1 MIAKVEPLLT
11 TRNVSGP
18 FDYRLPESMNDVA
31 VGSVLVVP
39 FGRRRVVGVVV
50 AMADRSEL
58 PAERLAE
65 PIEALEAGVPP
76 ELVELGRWVGEEYC
90 STPARGLGLVLPP
103 GIGTGAEAR
112 RVRPLV
118 ELEVEA
124 TEDGLD
130 AIARGERLGLRQ
142 RAVLRALA
150 AGPKLARRLAST
162 AGSDRATIRRLE
174 TRGLVATREVERR
187 RRHHSPGV
195 GAVRDGI
202 ELTGDQ
208 QRAVERVTAAIPRA
222 GERAS
227 AGLEHRTL
235 LLHGVTGSGKTEIYL
250 EAARESLA
258 RARGAI
264 VLVPEIALTP
274 QTMDRFRRRFGD
286 SVALLHSRMPA
297 GARYDEWRRIRSGE
311 ARICVGPRSA
321 VFAPVRDPGLI
332 VIDEEHDPSYKQESD
347 PRYDAREVARRRAAD
362 AGAVLLC
369 GTATPRPESW
379 HELERLELPSRV
391 DGRRLPPVEIV
402 DMRGGPS
409 GPLHEHT
416 REAFGEVAEAGG
428 KAILMINRRGW
439 STHLAC
445 RSCGHAWDCPECDVS
460 LILHRPPARTR
471 SGAAG
476 DGAGLL
482 RCHHCGHS
490 EPKPESCPECSS
502 VTIARIGAG
511 TQRVEAELSEL
522 LAPLEVFRL
531 DSDSA
536 LGGRHVD
543 VLRRFEAAS
552 SGVLVG
558 TQMVAK
564 GHDFPD
570 VTLSVILDADG
581 ALRQPDFRSEE
592 RTFALITQ
600 LAGRSGRGEA
610 GGRVLVQA
618 LATGAP
624 SIRHAGRHDA
634 AGFLAEELERRR
646 ALRYPPFSHLV
657 EVAVSSEDEEHA
669 ERAAERMHELIADR
683 LGADDDL
690 LGPAPLFR
698 LRGRHRRR
706 LLLKSERRREAVRA
720 VREAVAAAVSG
731 HLLRDVAI
739 SVDVDPQ

>member
-1 MIAKVEPLLT
+1 MPIAKVEPLLT

-18 FDYRLPESMNDVA
+18 FDYRLPEAMSEVE

-50 AMADRSEL
+50 GLADRSDL
-58 PAERLAE
+58 PQDRLAE
-65 PIEALEAGVPP
+65 PLEALEAGVPP
-76 ELVELGRWVGEEYC
+76 ELVALGRWVGEEYC

-103 GIGTGAEAR
+103 GVGTGAEAR

-124 TEDGLD
+124 TEKGLD
-130 AIARGERLGLRQ
+130 AISRGERLGLRQ

-150 AGPKLARRLAST
+150 AGPKRARELTAS
-162 AGSDRATIRRLE
+162 AGSDRSTLRRLE
-174 TRGLVATREVERR
+174 ARGLVATREVERR
-187 RRHHSPGV
+187 RRHRSPGV
-195 GAVRDGI
+195 GAVREGI
-202 ELTGDQ
+202 ELTTDQ
-208 QRAVERVTAAIPRA
+208 RRALEAVVSSLPGEGETGAGRA
-222 GERAS
+222 
-227 AGLEHRTL
+227 L
-235 LLHGVTGSGKTEIYL
+235 LLHGVTGSGKTEVYL
-250 EAARESLA
+250 EAARESLT
-258 RARGAI
+258 RGRGAI

-297 GARYDEWRRIRSGE
+297 GARYDEWRRLRSGE

-321 VFAPVRDPGLI
+321 IFAPVADPGLI
-332 VIDEEHDPSYKQESD
+332 VVDEEHDSSYKQESD
-347 PRYDAREVARRRAAD
+347 PRYDAREVAGRRASES
-362 AGAVLLC
+362 GAVLLS

-391 DGRRLPPVEIV
+391 DGRDLPPVEVV
-402 DMRGGPS
+402 DMRGGVR
-409 GPLHEHT
+409 GPLHPRT
-416 REAFGEVAEAGG
+416 REAFNEVARSGG
-428 KAILMINRRGW
+428 KAILLINRRGW
-439 STHLAC
+439 STHLTC
-445 RSCGHAWDCPECDVS
+445 RSCGHAWQCPECDVS
-460 LILHRPPARTR
+460 LVLHR
-471 SGAAG
+471 
-476 DGAGLL
+476 DGGL
-482 RCHHCGHS
+482 RCHHCGHA
-490 EPKPESCPECSS
+490 EPMPQRCPECSS
-502 VTIARIGAG
+502 VTIARVGSG
-511 TQRVEAELSEL
+511 TQRIESELAEL
-522 LAPLEVFRL
+522 LAPLEIFRL

-536 LGGRHVD
+536 ASRGHAEL
-543 VLRRFEAAS
+543 LSRFEAAD

-581 ALRQPDFRSEE
+581 ALRLPDFRSEE

-600 LAGRSGRGEA
+600 LAGRSGRGAA

-624 SIRHAGRHDA
+624 SIRHAARHDS
-634 AGFLAEELERRR
+634 AGFLAQELERRR

-657 EVAVSSEDEEHA
+657 EIALAGEDEARVEASA
-669 ERAAERMHELIADR
+669 ETVRELLSDR
-683 LGADDDL
+683 ISADDEL

-698 LRGRHRRR
+698 LRGKHRRR
-706 LLLKSERRREAVRA
+706 LLVKSGRRNETVAAVRDAVATA
-720 VREAVAAAVSG
+720 VRDRA
-731 HLLRDVAI
+731 LRELAI

>member
-1 MIAKVEPLLT
+1 MPIAKVEPLLT

-18 FDYRLPESMNDVA
+18 FDYRLPEAMSEVE

-50 AMADRSEL
+50 GLADRSDL
-58 PAERLAE
+58 PQERLAE
-65 PIEALEAGVPP
+65 PLEALEAGVPP
-76 ELVELGRWVGEEYC
+76 ELVALGRWVGEDYC
-90 STPARGLGLVLPP
+90 STTARGLGLVLPP
-103 GIGTGAEAR
+103 GVGTGAEAR
-112 RVRPLV
+112 RIRPLV

-124 TEDGLD
+124 TEKGLD
-130 AIARGERLGLRQ
+130 SISGGERLGLRQ

-150 AGPKLARRLAST
+150 AGPKLARRLAAS
-162 AGSDRATIRRLE
+162 AGSDRATLRRLE
-174 TRGLVATREVERR
+174 ARGLVVTREVERR
-187 RRHHSPGV
+187 RRHRSPGI
-195 GAVRDGI
+195 GAVREGI

-208 QRAVERVTAAIPRA
+208 KTAL
-222 GERAS
+222 ETVVAS
-227 AGLEHRTL
+227 LSAPSDGPSTPSF
-235 LLHGVTGSGKTEIYL
+235 LLHGVTGSGKTEVYL
-250 EAARESLA
+250 EAAREALA
-258 RARGAI
+258 RGRGAI

-297 GARYDEWRRIRSGE
+297 GARYDEWRRLRSGE

-321 VFAPVRDPGLI
+321 VFAPVRDLGLI
-332 VIDEEHDPSYKQESD
+332 VIDEEHDSSYKQESD

-362 AGAVLLC
+362 AGALLIC

-379 HELERLELPSRV
+379 HELDRLELPHRV
-391 DGRRLPPVEIV
+391 DGRPLPPVEVV
-402 DMRGGPS
+402 DMRGGIP
-409 GPLHEHT
+409 GPLHPRT
-416 REAFGEVAEAGG
+416 REAFNEVARQGG
-428 KAILMINRRGW
+428 KAILLVNRRGW
-439 STHLAC
+439 STHLTC
-445 RSCGHAWDCPECDVS
+445 RSCGHAWECPHCDVS
-460 LILHRPPARTR
+460 LVLHR
-471 SGAAG
+471 
-476 DGAGLL
+476 DGGL
-482 RCHHCGHS
+482 RCHHCGHA

-502 VTIARIGAG
+502 VTIARVGSG
-511 TQRVEAELSEL
+511 TQRVEAELMEM

-536 LGGRHVD
+536 ASRGHAEVLG
-543 VLRRFEAAS
+543 RFERAE

-581 ALRQPDFRSEE
+581 ALRLPDFRSEE

-624 SIRHAGRHDA
+624 SIRHAAQHDS
-634 AGFLAEELERRR
+634 AGFLAQELERRR
-646 ALRYPPFSHLV
+646 PLRYPPFSHLV
-657 EVAVSSEDEEHA
+657 EIALGGADEARVERSAGVVRDLVA
-669 ERAAERMHELIADR
+669 ERIS
-683 LGADDDL
+683 ADDEL

-706 LLLKSERRREAVRA
+706 LLIKSERRHETVTA
-720 VREAVAAAVSG
+720 VREAVATAVRERA
-731 HLLRDVAI
+731 LRELAI

>member
-1 MIAKVEPLLT
+1 MPIAKVEPLLT

-18 FDYRLPESMNDVA
+18 FDYRLPETMSEVQ

-50 AMADRSEL
+50 GLADRSDL
-58 PAERLAE
+58 PQDRLAE
-65 PIEALEAGVPP
+65 PLEALEAGVPP
-76 ELVELGRWVGEEYC
+76 ELVALGRWVGEDYC

-103 GIGTGAEAR
+103 GVGTGAEAR

-124 TEDGLD
+124 TEKGLD
-130 AIARGERLGLRQ
+130 SISGGERLGLRQ

-150 AGPKLARRLAST
+150 AGPKLARRLAAS
-162 AGSDRATIRRLE
+162 AGSDRATLRRLE
-174 TRGLVATREVERR
+174 ARGLVVTREVERR
-187 RRHHSPGV
+187 RRHRSPGI
-195 GAVRDGI
+195 GAVREGI

-208 QRAVERVTAAIPRA
+208 KTAL
-222 GERAS
+222 ETVVAS
-227 AGLEHRTL
+227 LSAPSDGPSTPSF
-235 LLHGVTGSGKTEIYL
+235 LLHGVTGSGKTEVYL
-250 EAARESLA
+250 EAAREALA
-258 RARGAI
+258 RGRGAI

-297 GARYDEWRRIRSGE
+297 GARYDEWRRLRSGE

-321 VFAPVRDPGLI
+321 VFAPVRDLGLI
-332 VIDEEHDPSYKQESD
+332 VIDEEHDSSYKQESD

-362 AGAVLLC
+362 AGALLIC

-379 HELERLELPSRV
+379 HELDRLELPHRV
-391 DGRRLPPVEIV
+391 DGRPLPPVEVV
-402 DMRGGPS
+402 DMRGGIP
-409 GPLHEHT
+409 GPLHPRT
-416 REAFGEVAEAGG
+416 REAFNEVARQGG
-428 KAILMINRRGW
+428 KAILLVNRRGW
-439 STHLAC
+439 STHLTC
-445 RSCGHAWDCPECDVS
+445 RSCGHAWECPHCDVS
-460 LILHRPPARTR
+460 LVLHR
-471 SGAAG
+471 
-476 DGAGLL
+476 DGGL
-482 RCHHCGHS
+482 RCHHCGHT

-502 VTIARIGAG
+502 VTIARVGSG
-511 TQRVEAELSEL
+511 TQRVEAELMEM
-522 LAPLEVFRL
+522 LAPLEIFRL

-536 LGGRHVD
+536 ASRGHAE
-543 VLRRFEAAS
+543 VLSRFERAE

-581 ALRQPDFRSEE
+581 ALRLPDFRSEE

-624 SIRHAGRHDA
+624 SIRHAAQHDS
-634 AGFLAEELERRR
+634 AGFLAQELERRR

-657 EVAVSSEDEEHA
+657 EIALGGTDESRVERSAEIVRDLVA
-669 ERAAERMHELIADR
+669 ERIS
-683 LGADDDL
+683 ADDEL

-706 LLLKSERRREAVRA
+706 LLIKSERRHETVTAVRGAVATA
-720 VREAVAAAVSG
+720 VRERA
-731 HLLRDVAI
+731 LRELAI

>member
-1 MIAKVEPLLT
+1 MPIAKVEPLLT

-18 FDYRLPESMNDVA
+18 FDYRLPEAMSEVE

-50 AMADRSEL
+50 GLADRSDL
-58 PAERLAE
+58 PQDRLAE
-65 PIEALEAGVPP
+65 PLEALEAGVPP
-76 ELVELGRWVGEEYC
+76 ELVALGRWVGEDYC

-103 GIGTGAEAR
+103 GVGTGAEAR

-124 TEDGLD
+124 TEKGLES
-130 AIARGERLGLRQ
+130 ISGGERLGLRQ

-150 AGPKLARRLAST
+150 AGPKLARRLAAT
-162 AGSDRATIRRLE
+162 AGSDRATLRRLE
-174 TRGLVATREVERR
+174 ARGLVITREVERR
-187 RRHHSPGV
+187 RRHRSPGI
-195 GAVRDGI
+195 GAVREGI

-208 QRAVERVTAAIPRA
+208 KTAL
-222 GERAS
+222 ETVVAS
-227 AGLEHRTL
+227 LSAPSDGPSTPSF
-235 LLHGVTGSGKTEIYL
+235 LLHGVTGSGKTEVYL
-250 EAARESLA
+250 EAAREALA
-258 RARGAI
+258 RGRGAI

-297 GARYDEWRRIRSGE
+297 GARYDEWRRLRSGE

-321 VFAPVRDPGLI
+321 VFAPVRDLGLI
-332 VIDEEHDPSYKQESD
+332 VIDEEHDSSYKQESD

-362 AGAVLLC
+362 AGALLIC

-379 HELERLELPSRV
+379 HELDRLELPQRV
-391 DGRRLPPVEIV
+391 DGRPLPPVEVV
-402 DMRGGPS
+402 DMRGGIP
-409 GPLHEHT
+409 GPLHPRT
-416 REAFGEVAEAGG
+416 REAFNEVARQGG
-428 KAILMINRRGW
+428 KAILLVNRRGW
-439 STHLAC
+439 STHLTC
-445 RSCGHAWDCPECDVS
+445 RSCGHAWECPDCDVS
-460 LILHRPPARTR
+460 LVLHR
-471 SGAAG
+471 
-476 DGAGLL
+476 DGGL
-482 RCHHCGHS
+482 RCHHCGHA

-502 VTIARIGAG
+502 VTIARVGSG
-511 TQRVEAELSEL
+511 TQRVEAELMEM
-522 LAPLEVFRL
+522 LAPLEIFRL

-536 LGGRHVD
+536 ASRGHAEILG
-543 VLRRFEAAS
+543 RFERAQ

-581 ALRQPDFRSEE
+581 ALRLPDFRSEE

-624 SIRHAGRHDA
+624 SIRHAAQHDS
-634 AGFLAEELERRR
+634 AGFLAQELERRR

-657 EVAVSSEDEEHA
+657 EIALGGTDEARVERSAEIVRDLVA
-669 ERAAERMHELIADR
+669 ERIS
-683 LGADDDL
+683 ADDEL

-706 LLLKSERRREAVRA
+706 LLIKSDRRHETVTA
-720 VREAVAAAVSG
+720 VREAVATAVRERA
-731 HLLRDVAI
+731 LRELAI

>member
-1 MIAKVEPLLT
+1 MPIAKVEPLLT

-18 FDYRLPESMNDVA
+18 FDYRLPEAMSEVE

-50 AMADRSEL
+50 GLAERSDL
-58 PAERLAE
+58 PQDRLAE
-65 PIEALEAGVPP
+65 PLEALEAGVPP
-76 ELVELGRWVGEEYC
+76 ELVALGRWVGEDYC
-90 STPARGLGLVLPP
+90 STTARGLGLVLPP
-103 GIGTGAEAR
+103 GVGTGAEAR

-124 TEDGLD
+124 TEKGLES
-130 AIARGERLGLRQ
+130 ISGGERLGLRQ

-150 AGPKLARRLAST
+150 AGPKLARRLAAT
-162 AGSDRATIRRLE
+162 AGSDRATLRRLE
-174 TRGLVATREVERR
+174 ARGLVITREVERR
-187 RRHHSPGV
+187 RRHRSPGI
-195 GAVRDGI
+195 GAVREGI

-208 QRAVERVTAAIPRA
+208 KTAL
-222 GERAS
+222 ETVVAS
-227 AGLEHRTL
+227 LSAPSDGRPTPSF
-235 LLHGVTGSGKTEIYL
+235 LLHGVTGSGKTEVYL
-250 EAARESLA
+250 EAAREALA
-258 RARGAI
+258 RDRGAI
-264 VLVPEIALTP
+264 ILVPEIALTP

-297 GARYDEWRRIRSGE
+297 GARYDEWRRLRSGE

-321 VFAPVRDPGLI
+321 VFAPVRDLGLI
-332 VIDEEHDPSYKQESD
+332 VIDEEHDSSYKQESD

-362 AGAVLLC
+362 AGALLIC

-379 HELERLELPSRV
+379 HELDRLELPHRV
-391 DGRRLPPVEIV
+391 DGRPMPPVEVV
-402 DMRGGPS
+402 DMRGGIP
-409 GPLHEHT
+409 GPLHPRT
-416 REAFGEVAEAGG
+416 REAFNEVARQGG
-428 KAILMINRRGW
+428 KAILLVNRRGW
-439 STHLAC
+439 STHLTC
-445 RSCGHAWDCPECDVS
+445 RSCGHAWECPHCDVS
-460 LILHRPPARTR
+460 LVLHR
-471 SGAAG
+471 
-476 DGAGLL
+476 DGGL
-482 RCHHCGHS
+482 RCHHCGHA
-490 EPKPESCPECSS
+490 EPKPESCPECAS
-502 VTIARIGAG
+502 VTIARVGSG
-511 TQRVEAELSEL
+511 TQRVEAELMEM
-522 LAPLEVFRL
+522 LAPLEIFRL

-536 LGGRHVD
+536 ASRGHAEVLG
-543 VLRRFEAAS
+543 RFERAE

-581 ALRQPDFRSEE
+581 ALRLPDFRSEE

-624 SIRHAGRHDA
+624 SIRHAAQHDS
-634 AGFLAEELERRR
+634 AGFLAQELERRR

-657 EVAVSSEDEEHA
+657 EIALGGTDEARVERSA
-669 ERAAERMHELIADR
+669 EIVRDLVADR
-683 LGADDDL
+683 ISSDDEL

-706 LLLKSERRREAVRA
+706 LLIKTERRHETVTAVRDAVATA
-720 VREAVAAAVSG
+720 VRERA
-731 HLLRDVAI
+731 LRELAI

>member
-1 MIAKVEPLLT
+1 MPIAKVEPLLT
-11 TRNVSGP
+11 TRSVSGP
-18 FDYRLPESMNDVA
+18 FDYRLPERLAGVE

-39 FGRRRVVGVVV
+39 FGRRKVVGVVV
-50 AMADRSEL
+50 GLADRSDL
-58 PAERLAE
+58 PAGRLAE
-65 PIEALEAGVPP
+65 PLEALDAGVPP

-103 GIGTGAEAR
+103 GVGTGAEAR

-124 TEDGLD
+124 TAEGLKAVD
-130 AIARGERLGLRQ
+130 AGGRLGLRQ

-150 AGPKLARRLAST
+150 GGPKLARQLAAT
-162 AGSDRATIRRLE
+162 AGSDRATLRRLE
-174 TRGLVATREVERR
+174 ARGLITTREVERR
-187 RRHHSPGV
+187 RRHHSAGV
-195 GAVRDGI
+195 GAVRDGVT
-202 ELTGDQ
+202 LTAD
-208 QRAVERVTAAIPRA
+208 QRAALDAVLAALPKGAESGNGR
-222 GERAS
+222 S
-227 AGLEHRTL
+227 L
-235 LLHGVTGSGKTEIYL
+235 LLHGVTGSGKTEVYL
-250 EAARESLA
+250 EAAREALA
-258 RARGAI
+258 RNRGAI

-297 GARYDEWRRIRSGE
+297 GTRYDEWRRLRSGE

-321 VFAPVRDPGLI
+321 VFAPIADPGLI
-332 VIDEEHDPSYKQESD
+332 VVDEEHDSSYKQESD

-391 DGRRLPPVEIV
+391 DGRALPPVEVV
-402 DMRGGPS
+402 DMRGGIA
-409 GPLHEHT
+409 GPLHPRT
-416 REAFGEVAEAGG
+416 REAFAEVARDGG
-428 KAILMINRRGW
+428 KAILLINRRGW
-439 STHLAC
+439 STHLTC
-445 RSCGHAWDCPECDVS
+445 RSCGHAWQCPECDVS
-460 LILHRPPARTR
+460 LVLHR
-471 SGAAG
+471 
-476 DGAGLL
+476 DGGL
-482 RCHHCGHS
+482 RCHHCGHA
-490 EPKPESCPECSS
+490 EPKPESCPECVS
-502 VTIARIGAG
+502 VTIARVGSG
-511 TQRVEAELSEL
+511 TQRVEAELTEM

-536 LGGRHVD
+536 GGRDHGEL
-543 VLRRFEAAS
+543 LRRFEAAK

-581 ALRQPDFRSEE
+581 ALRLPDFRSEE

-610 GGRVLVQA
+610 GGKVLVQA

-624 SIRHAGRHDA
+624 SIRHAACHDSST
-634 AGFLAEELERRR
+634 FLAEELERRR
-646 ALRYPPFSHLV
+646 ALRYPPFSHLI
-657 EVAVSSEDEEHA
+657 EIGLAGEDEDRVEASAEKVRDLVA
-669 ERAAERMHELIADR
+669 ERLAGGDE
-683 LGADDDL
+683 L

-698 LRGRHRRR
+698 LRGKHRRR
-706 LLLKSERRREAVRA
+706 LLIKTEHRHQAVAA
-720 VREAVAAAVSG
+720 VRESVGAAVRNRT
-731 HLLRDVAI
+731 LRDLAI

>member
-1 MIAKVEPLLT
+1 MAIAKVEPLLT

-18 FDYRLPESMNDVA
+18 FDYRLPPAMEDVG

-39 FGRRRVVGVVV
+39 FGRRKVVGVVV
-50 AMADRSEL
+50 GLADRSDL
-58 PAERLAE
+58 PDGRLAE
-65 PIEALEAGVPP
+65 PLEALEAGVPP

-90 STPARGLGLVLPP
+90 STTGRGLGLVLPP
-103 GIGTGAEAR
+103 GVGTGAEAR

-124 TEDGLD
+124 TPEGVD
-130 AIARGERLGLRQ
+130 AVESGARLGLRQ
-142 RAVLRALA
+142 KAVLRALI
-150 AGPKLARRLAST
+150 AGPQLARRLAAT
-162 AGSDRATIRRLE
+162 AGSDRAALRRLE
-174 TRGLVATREVERR
+174 SRGLVTTREVERR
-187 RRHHSPGV
+187 RRHESPRI
-195 GAVRDGI
+195 GAVREGI
-202 ELTGDQ
+202 ELTADQ
-208 QRAVERVTAAIPRA
+208 REVLERVLAALPGGPAAQGNR
-222 GERAS
+222 S
-227 AGLEHRTL
+227 F
-235 LLHGVTGSGKTEIYL
+235 LLHGVTGSGKTEVYL
-250 EAARESLA
+250 EAARETLA
-258 RARGAI
+258 RGRGAI

-286 SVALLHSRMPA
+286 SVALLHSKMPA
-297 GARYDEWRRIRSGE
+297 GARYDEWRRLRSGE

-321 VFAPVRDPGLI
+321 VFAPIADPGLI
-332 VIDEEHDPSYKQESD
+332 VIDEEHDSSYKQESD

-391 DGRRLPPVEIV
+391 DGRPLPPVEIV
-402 DMRGGPS
+402 DMRGGMP
-409 GPLHEHT
+409 GPLHPRT
-416 REAFGEVAEAGG
+416 REAFGDVARKGG
-428 KAILMINRRGW
+428 KAILLINRRGW
-439 STHLAC
+439 STYLTC
-445 RSCGHAWDCPECDVS
+445 RSCGHAWECPNCDVS
-460 LILHRPPARTR
+460 LVLHR
-471 SGAAG
+471 
-476 DGAGLL
+476 DGGL

-490 EPKPESCPECSS
+490 EPMPTACPECSS
-502 VTIARIGAG
+502 VTIARVGSG
-511 TQRVEAELSEL
+511 TQRVEAELNDL

-536 LGGRHVD
+536 AGSGHSD
-543 VLRRFEAAS
+543 VLRRFEAAE

-570 VTLSVILDADG
+570 VTLSVVLDADG
-581 ALRQPDFRSEE
+581 ALRLPDFRSEE

-600 LAGRSGRGEA
+600 LAGRSGRGDA

-624 SIRHAGRHDA
+624 SIRHAAKHDA
-634 AGFLAEELERRR
+634 TAFLAEEIERRR
-646 ALRYPPFSHLV
+646 ALRYPPFSHLIEVGLGSVDEARV
-657 EVAVSSEDEEHA
+657 EIS
-669 ERAAERMHELIADR
+669 AATIHDLLADR

-706 LLLKSERRREAVRA
+706 LIVKSEERHRAVDAVRDA
-720 VREAVAAAVSG
+720 VRTAVSERA
-731 HLLRDVAI
+731 LREVSI

>member
-1 MIAKVEPLLT
+1 MAIAKVEPLLT
-11 TRNVSGP
+11 TRSVSGP
-18 FDYRLPESMNDVA
+18 FDYRLPEAMDDVG

-39 FGRRRVVGVVV
+39 FGRRKVVGVVV
-50 AMADRSEL
+50 GLADRSEL
-58 PAERLAE
+58 PDARLAE
-65 PIEALEAGVPP
+65 PLEALEAGVPP
-76 ELVELGRWVGEEYC
+76 ALVELGRWVGEEYC

-103 GIGTGAEAR
+103 GVGTGAEAR

-124 TEDGLD
+124 TAEGIE
-130 AIARGERLGLRQ
+130 AVSGGERLGLRQ
-142 RAVLRALA
+142 KAVLRALI
-150 AGPKLARRLAST
+150 AGPQLARRLAAT
-162 AGSDRATIRRLE
+162 AGSDRATLRRLE
-174 TRGLVATREVERR
+174 SRGLVTTREVERR
-187 RRHHSPGV
+187 RRHESPGV
-195 GAVRDGI
+195 GAVREGV
-202 ELTGDQ
+202 ELTSDQ
-208 QRAVERVTAAIPRA
+208 TDALRTVV
-222 GERAS
+222 AS
-227 AGLEHRTL
+227 LPDGRTSSGGRSL
-235 LLHGVTGSGKTEIYL
+235 LLHGVTGSGKTEVYL

-258 RARGAI
+258 RGRGAI
-264 VLVPEIALTP
+264 ILVPEIALTP

-286 SVALLHSRMPA
+286 SVALLHSKMPA
-297 GARYDEWRRIRSGE
+297 GARYDEWRRLRSGE

-321 VFAPVRDPGLI
+321 VFAPVADPGLL
-332 VIDEEHDPSYKQESD
+332 VIDEEHDSSYKQEGD

-402 DMRGGPS
+402 DMRGPVP
-409 GPLHEHT
+409 GPLHPRT
-416 REAFGEVAEAGG
+416 REAFTKVAAEGG
-428 KAILMINRRGW
+428 KAILLINRRGW
-439 STHLAC
+439 STHLTC
-445 RSCGHAWDCPECDVS
+445 RSCGHAWECPNCDVS
-460 LILHRPPARTR
+460 LILHR
-471 SGAAG
+471 
-476 DGAGLL
+476 DGAL

-502 VTIARIGAG
+502 VTIARVGSG
-511 TQRVEAELSEL
+511 TQRVEAELNDL

-536 LGGRHVD
+536 GGRGHVD
-543 VLRRFEAAS
+543 LLRRFESAE

-570 VTLSVILDADG
+570 VTLSVVLDADG
-581 ALRQPDFRSEE
+581 ALRLPDFRSEE

-618 LATGAP
+618 MATGAP
-624 SIRHAGRHDA
+624 SIRHAARHDA
-634 AGFLAEELERRR
+634 SGFLAEELERRR
-646 ALRYPPFSHLV
+646 ALRYPPFSHLIEVGLAGEEEDRV
-657 EVAVSSEDEEHA
+657 EASAQTVRGLV
-669 ERAAERMHELIADR
+669 ADR
-683 LGADDDL
+683 LGAADDL

-698 LRGRHRRR
+698 LRGKHRRR
-706 LLLKSERRREAVRA
+706 LVIKSERRGDAVSAVRDAVASA
-720 VREAVAAAVSG
+720 VRDRSLRQVS
-731 HLLRDVAI
+731 I